1 MPTESEMLA
10 DLDAADKAGD
20 AQLAQHIA
28 SRIKVT
34 RSSGPTKAES
44 FLRGG
49 AQGATLGYGDEVQ
62 GLAQAAGLKYL
73 PAGMGGGTNAPAPWE
88 KEFWD
93 KNTPGGFFS
102 TEAPKPSATD
112 QRGLLDL
119 YREQR
124 DVARHD
130 DDAARAANPKTFL
143 GGELAGG
150 ILPALA
156 TSGGAGAAPAAA
168 PGFLRGAM
176 QVAANGAKWGAVTG
190 LGESKADLTQGD
202 VGGAAWDTAKGAA
215 TGAAANLALTG
226 VGKAAKKVVNGVVEL
241 DPVNTYLRSK
251 GVRDLTLGQAA
262 PKSWFSSIEQA
273 AESLPI
279 LDEAIKAQRQ
289 AGRAS
294 WQKAVLNE
302 ARAPGAADIPA
313 GAPAEMLSHA
323 ADSFDAAYK
332 PIAALPAQAAVTVP
346 GKFAAPGAKLPLS
359 SAFQEAAADPS
370 VRATD
375 DVRRS
380 VASFLDNAHSE
391 LTTTATARPLTAGD
405 LISVRSKIRAEIRS
419 ELSGSAPDYSA
430 ARLLKNAEDAITG
443 SLHEQLQV
451 PAAQVLGIQGSNH
464 PLQGVTASDLLRE
477 TDAQYANLMRV
488 TDAVRRAGDQPGGF
502 TPAQLSAAVKS
513 GTEKNSYAQGGG
525 GELRELA
532 SAGRKALDSTVPPT
546 GARLLTLGAG
556 TAALPLTAAL
566 AAGAT
571 TDVGKRLLTGGTAP
585 QILGRQLI
593 QSIARQRVGLETAR
607 RAALVGSTEA
617 ANQ

>member
-1 MPTESEMLA
+1 
-10 DLDAADKAGD
+10 
-20 AQLAQHIA
+20 
-28 SRIKVT
+28 
-34 RSSGPTKAES
+34 
-44 FLRGG
+44 
-49 AQGATLGYGDEVQ
+49 
-62 GLAQAAGLKYL
+62 
-73 PAGMGGGTNAPAPWE
+73 
-88 KEFWD
+88 
-93 KNTPGGFFS
+93 
-102 TEAPKPSATD
+102 
-112 QRGLLDL
+112 
-119 YREQR
+119 
-124 DVARHD
+124 
-130 DDAARAANPKTFL
+130 
-143 GGELAGG
+143 
-150 ILPALA
+150 
-156 TSGGAGAAPAAA
+156 
-168 PGFLRGAM
+168 M